1 VYFVAVLGLSNQGCM
16 TLFRG
21 THEDLSID
29 STPSGAVATLSDG
42 QTCNT
47 PCALQI
53 SRGNPYSVKFSKNGC
68 DEQTALVRSNASA
81 GALTGAAVLSILT
94 LGIGLMVDISERAVY
109 DADPNPV
116 SPTLQCTSS
125 S

>member
-1 VYFVAVLGLSNQGCM
+1 M

-29 STPSGAVATLSDG
+29 STPGGAVATLSDG

-53 SRGNPYSVKFSKNGC
+53 SRGAPYSVKFSKKGC

-81 GALTGAAVLSILT
+81 GAVTGAAALSILT
-94 LGIGLMVDISERAVY
+94 LGLGLMVDMSKGAVY
-109 DADPNPV
+109 DADPNPGT
-116 SPTLQCTSS
+116 STLQCTSS